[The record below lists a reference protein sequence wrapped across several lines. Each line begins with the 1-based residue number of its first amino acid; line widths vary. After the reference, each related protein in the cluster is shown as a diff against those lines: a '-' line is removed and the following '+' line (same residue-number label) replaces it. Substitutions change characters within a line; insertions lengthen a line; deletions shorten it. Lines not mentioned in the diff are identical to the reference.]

1 MRAFRAEFFNR
12 DKHIEALSTWC
23 RTQGIGWIYVSKLL
37 IGITLA
43 YWSSMYLQL
52 SSTRSAALTVL
63 VLMQPQTGQ
72 VLTKGLARIAGTI
85 VGLAASLTFVALF
98 HQHPPLFLLATS
110 IWCGVCI
117 AGAVRFRDFRAY
129 LFLLSGYTVGMIGMP
144 GAIHPEVAVS
154 VAVSRMLAVSLGIVC
169 SGLVSAVIMPQTTQA
184 AFQGLLARRLIE
196 LCRHGSKLL
205 DHQLDQNAYEQ
216 ARLMLAA
223 QAVNTAA
230 IRQAASIE
238 NPRIRQHH
246 RKLVALNLLFLDLST
261 RLHTLARTYFSLAKQ
276 YTSEQF
282 PLKCFDDMASPLL
295 NLLDTFQTDKQF
307 SGKRVRQ
314 YIEPL
319 KQVCTQT
326 RSQIRKARQAM
337 ALDTEY
343 QALSATVQQQIQDDF
358 ETLCE
363 LLFRFCDQLYNYCDV
378 YADLED
384 ERSPRWRIEFDSL
397 RRHFR
402 TSVNAMYVINC
413 GVRSAAVILIIST
426 LWYYSGWANGALF
439 VETAIILATLSATAP
454 NPHKMAVNLAQGAGI
469 GYIIGFFITFFVMPR
484 MDGFVLMMFC
494 IAPVIIIGGRLS
506 LNPKYAGLGIGG
518 MINFCFVSSPLNPAV
533 YNPHQF
539 MNNSVAGL
547 LGGIMTAILLSI
559 MFPASVHWV
568 STSLIKDLRQLVSV
582 AVTAPLNGLKNRLDA
597 QCNDILNLTYN
608 ICSGQVLL
616 QRSLM
621 DWHSNVESIC
631 HAIIELRTIM
641 ENADPTEN
649 SEFLDLLKNKLGTG
663 IVQLYHN
670 PSAQQHA
677 AAHACIEEAI
687 RTLFPQL
694 EPVSDLFSRSPK
706 RQIMSYLHVIRM
718 ALDDPQGPFRIYLVT
733 TQPQKDIVVEA

>member
-1 MRAFRAEFFNR
+1 MLAFTADFFNK
-12 DKHIEALSTWC
+12 DKHLEALSTWC
-23 RTQGIGWIYVSKLL
+23 RTQGMGWIYVTKLL
-37 IGITLA
+37 LGITMA
-43 YWSSMYLQL
+43 YWASMYLQL

-72 VLTKGLARIAGTI
+72 VLTKSLARIAGTI
-85 VGLAASLTFVALF
+85 IGLAASLTFVALF
-98 HQHPPLFLLATS
+98 HQHPPLFLMATS
-110 IWCGVCI
+110 IWCGACI

-154 VAVSRMLAVSLGIVC
+154 VSISRMLAVSLGIVC

-184 AFQGLLARRLIE
+184 AFQNLLARRLIE

-205 DHQLDQNAYEQ
+205 HHQLDPNAYEQ

-223 QAVNTAA
+223 QAVNTGA

-238 NPRIRQHH
+238 NPRIRQH
-246 RKLVALNLLFLDLST
+246 RQKLVALNHLFLDLGT
-261 RLHTLARTYFSLAKQ
+261 RLHTLARTYFFLDKRYPA
-276 YTSEQF
+276 EQF
-282 PLKCFDDMASPLL
+282 PLKCFDDMALPLL
-295 NLLDTFQTDKQF
+295 NLMDSFQADKQF
-307 SGKRVRQ
+307 TGKRVRQ

-319 KQVCTQT
+319 KQVCVDT
-326 RSQIRKARQAM
+326 RSQIRNARQAM
-337 ALDTEY
+337 ADDLEY
-343 QALSATVQQQIQDDF
+343 QALSATVQQQIKDDF
-358 ETLCE
+358 ETLSE

-378 YADLED
+378 YGDLED
-384 ERSPRWRIEFDSL
+384 ERAPKWRIEFDSM

-402 TSVNAMYVINC
+402 TSGNAMYVISC
-413 GVRSAAVILIIST
+413 GVRSAAVILIVSA
-426 LWYYSGWANGALF
+426 LWHYSGWADGAMF
-439 VETAIILATLSATAP
+439 VENAIIVATLSATAP

-494 IAPVIIIGGRLS
+494 IAPVIIIGGWFS

-547 LGGIMTAILLSI
+547 LGGTVTAILLSI

-568 STSLIKDLRQLVSV
+568 STSLIKDLRKLVSV
-582 AVTAPLNGLKNRLDA
+582 AVTAPLEQLKNRLDA

-608 ICSGQVLL
+608 ICSGKVLL

-641 ENADPTEN
+641 GHADPTDDN
-649 SEFLDLLKNKLGTG
+649 DFRDLLHNKLG
-663 IVQLYHN
+663 VSLVKLYYN

-677 AAHACIEEAI
+677 AAQACIDEAI
-687 RTLFPQL
+687 RTLFSQL
-694 EPVSDLFSRSPK
+694 EPESDLFSRSPK
-706 RQIMSYLHVIRM
+706 RQIMSYLHLIRM
-718 ALDDPQGPFRIYLVT
+718 ALNDPQGPFRNYLVT